1 MTVSIQELSARGP
14 LFEGAIRVYGAAFAQ
29 PPYSDPDRGA
39 DVRQR
44 MMEQEK
50 RRAGYR
56 ALVALDDDAAGAVD
70 AVGVPVGMAYGY
82 RGEAGQ
88 WWHDTVANAISMDQR
103 QRWLGHSYELVEIA
117 VQPGRQ
123 GEGIGA
129 ALIEALLVGQP
140 DETCV
145 LSTRSDSR
153 AQHLYRRLGFEDI
166 IEMRFSEFGAPFL
179 IMGRQLPL
187 PAHRRRRAAPVDA
200 G

>member
-1 MTVSIQELSARGP
+1 MTASIQGLSARGP
-14 LFEGAIRVYGAAFAQ
+14 LFEGAIRVYGAAFAE

-44 MMEQEK
+44 MMEQEH
-50 RRAGYR
+50 RRDGYK
-56 ALVALDDDAAGAVD
+56 ALVALSDG
-70 AVGVPVGMAYGY
+70 GEPVGMAYGY

-88 WWHDTVANAISMDQR
+88 WWHDTVANAISADQR
-103 QRWLGHSYELVEIA
+103 KRWLGHSYELVEIA

-129 ALIEALLVGQP
+129 ALIEALLEGQP

-153 AQHLYRRLGFEDI
+153 AQHLYRRIGFEDI

-179 IMGRQLPL
+179 IMGQQLPL
-187 PAHRRRRAAPVDA
+187 PVHRHRRPSPV
-200 G
+200 